1 LAGKFRLS
9 NQLTQALLNVR
20 DKFQS
25 QGDVSENLIQL
36 LYSSQSQSNTVDNPL
51 KMIQD
56 VPTRWWSTYSMI
68 IRFLELLPWLYI
80 LVTKGHLSKDEML
93 NRDEVEELM
102 ELNELL
108 EPFMLAQQVLEG
120 QKYVTLSL
128 VPYLISEIRDKINLV
143 VTNGR
148 SVGVRALAE
157 DMLLHATKGFNVRF
171 FNTICSSFLYN
182 ISLIVVNYLP

>member
-1 LAGKFRLS
+1 
-9 NQLTQALLNVR
+9 LTQALLNVR

-36 LYSSQSQSNTVDNPL
+36 IYSSQSQSNTVDNPL